1 MPKVLKKR
9 REVIGMKI
17 MPWARA
23 MRCLVFLTV
32 FLIASSVSAQQPGAG
47 SEKKEETS
55 KFYKG
60 KIITFIVGSRAGGSY
75 DTVGRILSEYLIKY
89 TGATVIVKNVE
100 GGGGIQGANTIYNS
114 KPDGLTIGIVSA
126 GMMQAQTLEGK
137 GVKFDLKKLTWLG
150 RTLTTPDCAVASAK
164 SKLKTAEDLI
174 SAKSFKEGNAGA
186 GSIGYLKSV
195 LRSEAVGWNA
205 EMVSGYANTSEMLLA
220 LIRGEVDVVSTTWDT
235 IEPFAKS
242 KEVVPL
248 YAEGPTPITGFPE
261 IRILTEIPAVKNRLS
276 ERGKDL
282 LYLNAQIGADGLGRM
297 VAASPGIPSDRAAY
311 LEEVIQK
318 KILADPDFIS
328 RLQKGNQYTVS
339 PLSGSDTLKE
349 IQRLI
354 GIIEKYRSVIEEG
367 LKKRQR

>member
-23 MRCLVFLTV
+23 MMCLVFLTV

-47 SEKKEETS
+47 SEKKEETA

-164 SKLKTAEDLI
+164 SKLKTA
-174 SAKSFKEGNAGA
+174 
-186 GSIGYLKSV
+186 
-195 LRSEAVGWNA
+195 
-205 EMVSGYANTSEMLLA
+205 
-220 LIRGEVDVVSTTWDT
+220 
-235 IEPFAKS
+235 
-242 KEVVPL
+242 
-248 YAEGPTPITGFPE
+248 
-261 IRILTEIPAVKNRLS
+261 
-276 ERGKDL
+276 
-282 LYLNAQIGADGLGRM
+282 
-297 VAASPGIPSDRAAY
+297 
-311 LEEVIQK
+311 
-318 KILADPDFIS
+318 
-328 RLQKGNQYTVS
+328 
-339 PLSGSDTLKE
+339 
-349 IQRLI
+349 
-354 GIIEKYRSVIEEG
+354 
-367 LKKRQR
+367 